1 MPLNMNFERSFNY
14 EIYAVYNVNE
24 IGALRWIDSYWL
36 SYEKAVERFKK
47 LWIFCREPDEDEI
60 KHYVKCMKTE
70 D

>member
-1 MPLNMNFERSFNY
+1 MRF
-14 EIYAVYNVNE
+14 YAVYNVNE